1 MFTLL
6 CRLAISGV
14 CKKPKL
20 DFIEFNF
27 ITQMP
32 QLLCFLN
39 LAIFN
44 NKPMSDTS
52 HAGSQELFLNSSIVF
67 LYMVG

>member
-20 DFIEFNF
+20 DFIEFNLF
-27 ITQMP
+27 Y
-32 QLLCFLN
+32 N
-39 LAIFN
+39 
-44 NKPMSDTS
+44 SDAPAS
-52 HAGSQELFLNSSIVF
+52 VF
-67 LYMVG
+67 LESGNI